1 MAKIKAGILS
11 KVSGKVAGVVGGT
24 WKGTNYLRELVKPSN
39 PNTPLQQAQR
49 GKMAFVVASA
59 RQIVGDILN
68 PYLNKFC
75 KTMSGYNWFCRENIG
90 KLGGDPLKF
99 TSAPQLSFGTLGS
112 GSISTDALDQ
122 NLEFNFPTIPNV
134 PAGHALKAI
143 ACIVGE
149 DGKFYSIKTINNPTA
164 GTGVEID
171 TTGMPVGTNFY
182 YGLAFFADFDAN
194 GVLQAISTSV
204 ATAKTSIQITE

>member
-59 RQIVGDILN
+59 RQVVGDVLN

-75 KTMSGYNWFCRENIG
+75 KTMSGYNWFCRENI
-90 KLGGDPLKF
+90 KRLGGTPLAF
-99 TSAPQLSFGTLGS
+99 TSVPVLSFGTLGT
-112 GSISTDALDQ
+112 GAIEAAT
-122 NLEFNFPTIPNV
+122 LENNEGVKLTAVPTV
-134 PAGHALKAI
+134 PAGHSLKLI
-143 ACIVGE
+143 YGFVDDKGNWYRVGE
-149 DGKFYSIKTINNPTA
+149 QANPNTTTTY
-164 GTGVEID
+164 GSVSGVLASGSANIAA
-171 TTGMPVGTNFY
+171 V
-182 YGLAFFADFDAN
+182 AFFADFDAN
-194 GVLQAISTSV
+194 GVLQAISAS
-204 ATAKTSIQITE
+204 ITEGFEELTFE